1 MLLSEQFIKTLEFR
15 RVMLHNL
22 PHICTYQDIKIKPI
36 MKFTN
41 IFSKSKSKA
50 KAKLGSN
57 TDKNELNSSIKSKG
71 QDQSNQKQ
79 QLRKALNDLS
89 HPVFP
94 NGIYGQIAIDLQEDG
109 FEVELPIVLGK
120 FAPEI
125 INLLQQ
131 QTVLAIPIKFTYK
144 PTVTSKDK
152 IKNIKLVVAVAS
164 GKGGVGKSTVTA
176 NLAACLALQGIKVGV
191 LDADIYGPSVPIM
204 FGLAGQSITSKDGK
218 TMEPFERF
226 GVSLNSIGFVV
237 PEDKA
242 TVWRGPMASKALMQV
257 INETNWPKLDILL
270 VDMPPGT
277 GDIQL
282 TMSENI
288 KCDGALI
295 VTTPQN
301 VALADAEKGINMFNK
316 VNTPILGLVENMSQF
331 VCDGC
336 GKTHYLFGQDGG
348 RSCADKHQVSLLAQ
362 LPLLPAV
369 REGADKGTPYV
380 LNKNLASENAALEY
394 HQLAFS
400 LMMQI
405 SKQTESV
412 IPLG

>member
-1 MLLSEQFIKTLEFR
+1 
-15 RVMLHNL
+15 
-22 PHICTYQDIKIKPI
+22 

-41 IFSKSKSKA
+41 LFSKSKSNA

-57 TDKNELNSSIKSKG
+57 SEQNQASNNDKSDNLNA
-71 QDQSNQKQ
+71 QKQ
-79 QLRKALNDLS
+79 QLRQALNDLS
-89 HPVFP
+89 HPLFP
-94 NGIYGQIAIDLQEDG
+94 NGIYGQIAIGLNNDT
-109 FEVELPIVLGK
+109 FEVELPILLGK
-120 FAPEI
+120 LAPEI
-125 INLLQQ
+125 TDLLQQ
-131 QTVLAIPIKFTYK
+131 QTQLTTPIKFTYK
-144 PTVTSKDK
+144 PTVTSKHQ
-152 IKNIKLVVAVAS
+152 IENIKLVVAVAS
-164 GKGGVGKSTVTA
+164 GKGGVGKSTVTT
-176 NLAACLALQGIKVGV
+176 NLAVCLAQQGVKVGV

-204 FGLAGQSITSKDGK
+204 FGLAGKSVTSKDGK

-226 GVSLNSIGFVV
+226 GVHLNSIGFVV

-242 TVWRGPMASKALMQV
+242 TIWRGPMASRALMQV
-257 INETNWPKLDILL
+257 INETNWPELDVLL

-331 VCDGC
+331 ICDGC
-336 GKTHYLFGQDGG
+336 GKTHYLFGQNGG
-348 RSCADKHQVSLLAQ
+348 RDCASKHSVALLGQ
-362 LPLLPAV
+362 LPLLPMV
-369 REGADKGTPYV
+369 RECADEGTPYAV
-380 LNKNLASENAALEY
+380 NKAATDENSALEY

-400 LMMQI
+400 LMMQL

-412 IPLG
+412 ITLG

>member
-1 MLLSEQFIKTLEFR
+1 
-15 RVMLHNL
+15 
-22 PHICTYQDIKIKPI
+22 

-41 IFSKSKSKA
+41 LFSKSKSNA

-57 TDKNELNSSIKSKG
+57 SEQNQGSNHDKSESLSA
-71 QDQSNQKQ
+71 QKQ
-79 QLRKALNDLS
+79 QLRQALNDLS
-89 HPVFP
+89 HPLFP
-94 NGIYGQIAIDLQEDG
+94 NGIYGQIAIGLNNDT
-109 FEVELPIVLGK
+109 FEVELPILLGK
-120 FAPEI
+120 LAPEI
-125 INLLQQ
+125 TGLLQQ
-131 QTVLAIPIKFTYK
+131 QTQLITPIKFTYK
-144 PTVTSKDK
+144 PTVTSKHQ
-152 IKNIKLVVAVAS
+152 IENIKLVVAVAS
-164 GKGGVGKSTVTA
+164 GKGGVGKSTVTT
-176 NLAACLALQGIKVGV
+176 NLAVCLAQQGVKVGV

-204 FGLAGQSITSKDGK
+204 FGLAGKSITSKDGK

-242 TVWRGPMASKALMQV
+242 TIWRGPMASKALMQV
-257 INETNWPKLDILL
+257 INETNWPELDVLL

-331 VCDGC
+331 ICDGC
-336 GKTHYLFGQDGG
+336 GKTHYLFGQNGG
-348 RSCADKHQVSLLAQ
+348 RDCANKHNVALLAQ
-362 LPLLPAV
+362 LPLLPVV
-369 REGADKGTPYV
+369 RECADEGTPYAV
-380 LNKNLASENAALEY
+380 NKAATDENSALEY

-400 LMMQI
+400 LMMQL

-412 IPLG
+412 ITLG

>member
-41 IFSKSKSKA
+41 LFSKSKSKT
-50 KAKLGSN
+50 KTKLGSN
-57 TDKNELNSSIKSKG
+57 SDQNQASNSDKSGNLNA
-71 QDQSNQKQ
+71 QKQ
-79 QLRKALNDLS
+79 QLRQALNDLS
-89 HPVFP
+89 HPCFP
-94 NGIYGQIAIDLQEDG
+94 SGIYGQIAIGFNNDT
-109 FEVELPIVLGK
+109 FEVELPILLGK
-120 FAPEI
+120 LAPEI
-125 INLLQQ
+125 THLLQQ
-131 QTVLAIPIKFTYK
+131 QTQLTTPIKFTYK
-144 PTVTSKDK
+144 PTVTSKHQ
-152 IKNIKLVVAVAS
+152 IENIKLVVAVAS
-164 GKGGVGKSTVTA
+164 GKGGVGKSTVTT
-176 NLAACLALQGIKVGV
+176 NLAVCLAQQGVKVGV

-204 FGLAGQSITSKDGK
+204 FGLAGKSVTSKDGK

-226 GVSLNSIGFVV
+226 GVYLNSIGFVV

-242 TVWRGPMASKALMQV
+242 TIWRGPMASRALMQV
-257 INETNWPKLDILL
+257 INETNWPALDILL

-331 VCDGC
+331 ICDGC
-336 GKTHYLFGQDGG
+336 GKTHYLFGQGG
-348 RSCADKHQVSLLAQ
+348 GHDCANKHNVALLAQ
-362 LPLLPAV
+362 LPLLPLV
-369 REGADKGTPYV
+369 RECADEGTPYAV
-380 LNKNLASENAALEY
+380 NKAVTDENTALEY

-400 LMMQI
+400 LMMQL

-412 IPLG
+412 ITLG